1 MSEDFIT
8 TLYDMHDMGAPFAK
22 TLVVYGFGFSVGKY
36 FVRALRGIIRFS
48 VAIADI
54 IRDTIIIFIVGY
66 FIGLTGIGEKIFG
79 SGDSPTM
86 GILRTIGGGSTEW
99 FWDAMNLFI
108 GTFQALGI
116 NFAALP
122 NFTLT
127 MSALLIGGF
136 IGVIFGIV
144 FS

>member
-8 TLYDMHDMGAPFAK
+8 TLYDMHDMGVPFAK

-36 FVRALRGIIRFS
+36 FVRVLRGIIRFS

-54 IRDTIIIFIVGY
+54 IRDTIIIFTVGY

-79 SGDSPTM
+79 SSDSATM
-86 GILRTIGGGSTEW
+86 GILRAIGGGSTDW
-99 FWDAMNLFI
+99 FWDSMNLFI
-108 GTFQALGI
+108 GTFQAMGMNLT
-116 NFAALP
+116 ALP
-122 NFTLT
+122 DFVLT
-127 MSALLIGGF
+127 MSALLIGGL
-136 IGVIFGIV
+136 IGVIFGIL